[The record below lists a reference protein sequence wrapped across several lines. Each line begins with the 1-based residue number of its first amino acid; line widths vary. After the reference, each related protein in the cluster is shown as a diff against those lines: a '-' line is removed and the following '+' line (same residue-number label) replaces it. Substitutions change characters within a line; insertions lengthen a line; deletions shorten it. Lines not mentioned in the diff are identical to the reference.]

1 MKKLGERINN
11 AETQRNKTAQNRSGN
26 GQKPHAPQSHRY
38 LLATANTICEEV
50 HAIDGKISQSTVY
63 RNLNCLSED
72 GEILHIKVSG
82 ADRYDLRTDLHY
94 HIICLKCGKVIDIP
108 FNYLSDSDEKVANA
122 TGYTV
127 FRHRAVFEGICPEC
141 KTENNI

>member
-1 MKKLGERINN
+1 MLKHRETKQRRIVL
-11 AETQRNKTAQNRSGN
+11 ETVRSHTDH
-26 GQKPHAPQSHRY
+26 P
-38 LLATANTICEEV
+38 TANTICEEV

-72 GEILHIKVSG
+72 G
-82 ADRYDLRTDLHY
+82 DLHY

-108 FNYLSDSDEKVANA
+108 FNYLSDPDEKVANA

>member
-1 MKKLGERINN
+1 MLKHRETKQRRIVL
-11 AETQRNKTAQNRSGN
+11 ETVRSHTDH
-26 GQKPHAPQSHRY
+26 P
-38 LLATANTICEEV
+38 TANTICEEV

-72 GEILHIKVSG
+72 GEIL
-82 ADRYDLRTDLHY
+82 
-94 HIICLKCGKVIDIP
+94 P
-108 FNYLSDSDEKVANA
+108 FNYLSDPDEKVANA

>member
-1 MKKLGERINN
+1 MLKHRETKQRRIVL
-11 AETQRNKTAQNRSGN
+11 ETVRSHTDH
-26 GQKPHAPQSHRY
+26 P
-38 LLATANTICEEV
+38 TANQ
-50 HAIDGKISQSTVY
+50 GTVY

>member
-1 MKKLGERINN
+1 MLKHRETKQRRIVL
-11 AETQRNKTAQNRSGN
+11 ETVRNHTDH
-26 GQKPHAPQSHRY
+26 P
-38 LLATANTICEEV
+38 TANTIYEEV
-50 HAIDGKISQSTVY
+50 HAIDGKISQGTVY
-63 RNLNCLSED
+63 RNLNCLSEN
-72 GEILHIKVSG
+72 GEILHIKVPG

-108 FNYLSDSDEKVANA
+108 FNYLSDPDEKVADA

-141 KTENNI
+141 KNKNKI

>member
-26 GQKPHAPQSHRY
+26 GQKPHRSSDRQ
-38 LLATANTICEEV
+38 
-50 HAIDGKISQSTVY
+50 
-63 RNLNCLSED
+63 
-72 GEILHIKVSG
+72 LHIKVSG

-108 FNYLSDSDEKVANA
+108 FNYLSDPDEKVANA

>member
-1 MKKLGERINN
+1 MLKHRETKQRRIVL
-11 AETQRNKTAQNRSGN
+11 ETVRNHTDH
-26 GQKPHAPQSHRY
+26 P
-38 LLATANTICEEV
+38 TANTICEEV
-50 HAIDGKISQSTVY
+50 HAIDGKISQGTVY

-72 GEILHIKVSG
+72 GEILHIKVPG

-108 FNYLSDSDEKVANA
+108 FNYLSNPDEKVANA

>member
-1 MKKLGERINN
+1 MLKHRETKQRRIVL
-11 AETQRNKTAQNRSGN
+11 ETVRSHTDH
-26 GQKPHAPQSHRY
+26 P
-38 LLATANTICEEV
+38 TANTICEEV

-108 FNYLSDSDEKVANA
+108 LS
-122 TGYTV
+122 
-127 FRHRAVFEGICPEC
+127 FRSG
-141 KTENNI
+141 